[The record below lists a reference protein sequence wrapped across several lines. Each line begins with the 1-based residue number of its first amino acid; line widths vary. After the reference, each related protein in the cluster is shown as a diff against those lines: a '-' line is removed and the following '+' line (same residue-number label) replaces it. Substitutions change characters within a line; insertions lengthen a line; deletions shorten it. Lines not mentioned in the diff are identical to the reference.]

1 MNKLVR
7 NMLISA
13 LLLGIF
19 AVLGTAVVSFTYD
32 VTADTIAAN
41 ERDYLLNNLH
51 VIISA
56 DQYDNEIYS
65 DTIQVTNP
73 TLLGSKSPV
82 TIYRAR
88 KGGQP
93 VAAVLT
99 PVAPNGYGGEIHLL
113 VGIYANGSLAG
124 VRVLKHQETPGLGDR
139 IEADR
144 SDWILGFAGKS
155 LDNPDAAG
163 WAVKKDGG
171 RFDQFTGATITP
183 RAVVGAVHNALLY
196 FQAHREEIFAQQET
210 THG

>member
-1 MNKLVR
+1 VSPLLR
-7 NMLISA
+7 NMIISA

-32 VTADTIAAN
+32 VTAETIADN
-41 ERDYLLNNLH
+41 EKAYLLQNLH
-51 VIISA
+51 VIISP
-56 DQYDNEIYS
+56 DEHDNDIYT
-65 DTIQVTNP
+65 DTIQVTDP
-73 TLLGSKSPV
+73 QLLGTPKPITV
-82 TIYRAR
+82 YRAR
-88 KGGQP
+88 RGGQP
-93 VAAVLT
+93 VAVVLT
-99 PVAPNGYGGEIHLL
+99 PDAPNGYGGAIQLL
-113 VGIYANGSLAG
+113 VGIYADGTLAG

-155 LDNPDAAG
+155 LDDPGPAG

-196 FQAHREEIFAQQET
+196 FQAHREQLFARQEKT
-210 THG
+210 DG